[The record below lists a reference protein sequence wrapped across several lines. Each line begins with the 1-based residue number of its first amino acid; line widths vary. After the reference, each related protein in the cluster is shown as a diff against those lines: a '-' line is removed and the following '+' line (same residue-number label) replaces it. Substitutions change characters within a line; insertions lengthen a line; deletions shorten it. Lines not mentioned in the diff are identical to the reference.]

1 MHNSNKTDAAMPAE
15 IAYLQDAQAQ
25 RDELL
30 KLFHAQRQAYAAHPM
45 PPAAQRQQWL
55 KALGD
60 VLNSERQALIAAI
73 SEDFSNRSADETLLA
88 ELMPSLHGIHYA
100 SRHLKAWMKPSRRK
114 VGLAFQPAS
123 AKVVYQPLGVVGVIV
138 PWNYPLYLAIGPLV
152 GALAAGNR
160 VMLKLSEATPATG
173 QLLKTLLARV
183 FPQDLVCVVLGEAE
197 VGMAFSRLPFDH
209 LLFTGATS
217 IGKHVMRAAA
227 ENLTP
232 VTLELG
238 GKSPAIVSSD
248 VPLKDAAER
257 IAFGKTLNAGQ
268 TCVAPDYVLV
278 PQERVG
284 SFVEAYRQAVRGF
297 YPTLVDN
304 PDYTAII
311 NDRQLNRLNGYISD
325 ATSKGAL
332 LVPLFEQN
340 QGRRL
345 GHSVLLNVSDE
356 MTVMQDEIFGPLL
369 PIVPYSGLDQAFAYI
384 NQRPRPLALYYFGYD
399 KAEQQRVLQET
410 HSGGVCL
417 NDTLLHVAQDDLPF
431 GGIGPSGM
439 GQYHGHEGFLT
450 FSKAKGVLVKQ
461 RLNAARL
468 IYPPY
473 GTAIQKLIH
482 KLFIR

>member
-1 MHNSNKTDAAMPAE
+1 MTAD
-15 IAYLQDAQAQ
+15 IAYLQTLQQPLDELDRLLAAQ
-25 RDELL
+25 R
-30 KLFHAQRQAYAAHPM
+30 AAYAANPM

-55 KALGD
+55 KALRD
-60 VLNSERQALIAAI
+60 LLSAERQALIDAI
-73 SEDFSNRSADETLLA
+73 SADFSNRSADETLLA

-100 SRHLKAWMKPSRRK
+100 SRHLKGWMKSSRRK
-114 VGLAFQPAS
+114 VGMAFQPAS
-123 AKVVYQPLGVVGVIV
+123 AKVVYQPLGVVGIIV

-160 VMLKLSEATPATG
+160 VMLKLSESTPATG
-173 QLLKTLLARV
+173 LLLKALLARI
-183 FPQDLVCVVLGEAE
+183 FPEDLVCVVLGESD
-197 VGMAFSRLPFDH
+197 VGVAFSRLRFDH

-238 GKSPAIVSSD
+238 GKSPAIVSRD

-278 PQERVG
+278 PQDRVG
-284 SFVEAYRQAVRGF
+284 AFVEAYRQVVNSF
-297 YPTLVDN
+297 YPTLADN

-311 NDRQLNRLNGYISD
+311 NERQLARLNSYVSD

-332 LVPLFEQN
+332 LIPLFEQG
-340 QGRRL
+340 QGRRMP
-345 GHSVLLNVSDE
+345 HSLLLNVSDE
-356 MTVMQDEIFGPLL
+356 MIVMQDEIFGPLL
-369 PIVPYSGLDQAFAYI
+369 PIVPYQDLDQAFAYI

-399 KAEQQRVLQET
+399 KREQNRVLHET

-417 NDTLLHVAQDDLPF
+417 NDTLLHVAQDDMPF

-439 GQYHGHEGFLT
+439 GHYHGHEGFLT
-450 FSKAKGVLVKQ
+450 FSKAKGVLIKQ
-461 RLNAARL
+461 RFNAAKL

-473 GTAIQKLIH
+473 GKSIQKLIQ

>member
-1 MHNSNKTDAAMPAE
+1 MTAD
-15 IAYLQDAQAQ
+15 IAYLQTLQQPLEELDRLFAAQ
-25 RDELL
+25 R
-30 KLFHAQRQAYAAHPM
+30 AAYTANPM

-55 KALGD
+55 KALRD
-60 VLNSERQALIAAI
+60 MLSNERQALIDAI
-73 SEDFSNRSADETLLA
+73 SADFSHRSADETLLA

-100 SRHLKAWMKPSRRK
+100 SRHLKGWMKSSRRK
-114 VGLAFQPAS
+114 VGMAFQPAS
-123 AKVVYQPLGVVGVIV
+123 AKVVYQPLGVVGIIV

-160 VMLKLSEATPATG
+160 VMLKLSESTPATG
-173 QLLKTLLARV
+173 QLLKTLLGRI
-183 FPQDLVCVVLGEAE
+183 FPEDLVCVVLGEADIG
-197 VGMAFSRLPFDH
+197 VAFSRLRFDH

-238 GKSPAIVSSD
+238 GKSPAIVSGD

-278 PQERVG
+278 PQDRVG
-284 SFVEAYRQAVRGF
+284 AFVEAYRQVVNNF
-297 YPTLVDN
+297 YPTLADN

-311 NDRQLNRLNGYISD
+311 NERQLARLNSYVSD

-332 LVPLFEQN
+332 LIPLFEQG
-340 QGRRL
+340 QGRRMP
-345 GHSVLLNVSDE
+345 HSLLLNVTDE

-369 PIVPYSGLDQAFAYI
+369 PIVPYQDLDQAFAYI

-399 KAEQQRVLQET
+399 KREQNRVLHET

-417 NDTLLHVAQDDLPF
+417 NDTLLHVAQDDMPF

-439 GQYHGHEGFLT
+439 GHYHGHEGFLT
-450 FSKAKGVLVKQ
+450 FSKAKGVLIKQ
-461 RLNAARL
+461 RFNAAKL

-473 GTAIQKLIH
+473 GKSIQKLIQ

>member
-1 MHNSNKTDAAMPAE
+1 MTAD
-15 IAYLQDAQAQ
+15 IAYLQTLQQPLEELDRLFAAQ
-25 RDELL
+25 R
-30 KLFHAQRQAYAAHPM
+30 AAYAANPM
-45 PPAAQRQQWL
+45 PPADQRQQWL
-55 KALGD
+55 KALRE
-60 VLNSERQALIAAI
+60 LLSQERQALVEAI
-73 SEDFSNRSADETLLA
+73 SADFSHRSADETLLA

-100 SRHLKAWMKPSRRK
+100 SRHLKSWMKSSRRK
-114 VGLAFQPAS
+114 VGMAFQPAS
-123 AKVVYQPLGVVGVIV
+123 AKVVYQPLGVVGIIV

-160 VMLKLSEATPATG
+160 VMLKLSESTPATG
-173 QLLKTLLARV
+173 QLLKTLLGRI
-183 FPQDLVCVVLGEAE
+183 FPEDLVCVVLGEADIG
-197 VGMAFSRLPFDH
+197 VAFSRLRFDH

-238 GKSPAIVSSD
+238 GKSPAIVSRD

-278 PQERVG
+278 PQDRVG
-284 SFVEAYRQAVRGF
+284 AFVEAYRQVVNNF
-297 YPTLVDN
+297 YPTLADN

-311 NDRQLNRLNGYISD
+311 NERQLARLNGYVSD

-332 LVPLFEQN
+332 LIPLFEQG
-340 QGRRL
+340 QGRRMP
-345 GHSVLLNVSDE
+345 HSLLLNVTDE

-369 PIVPYSGLDQAFAYI
+369 PIVPYQDLDQAFAYI

-399 KAEQQRVLQET
+399 KREQNRVLHET

-417 NDTLLHVAQDDLPF
+417 NDTLLHVAQDDMPF

-439 GQYHGHEGFLT
+439 GHYHGHEGFLT
-450 FSKAKGVLVKQ
+450 FSKAKGVLIKQ
-461 RLNAARL
+461 RFNAAKL

-473 GTAIQKLIH
+473 GKSIQKLIQ

>member
-1 MHNSNKTDAAMPAE
+1 MTAD
-15 IAYLQDAQAQ
+15 IAYLQKLQQPLEELDRLFAAQ
-25 RDELL
+25 R
-30 KLFHAQRQAYAAHPM
+30 AAYTANPM

-55 KALGD
+55 KALRD
-60 VLNSERQALIAAI
+60 MLSNERQALIDAI
-73 SEDFSNRSADETLLA
+73 SADFSHRSADETLLA

-100 SRHLKAWMKPSRRK
+100 SRHLKGWMKSSRRK
-114 VGLAFQPAS
+114 VGMAFQPAS
-123 AKVVYQPLGVVGVIV
+123 AKVVYQPLGVVGIIV

-160 VMLKLSEATPATG
+160 VMLKLSESTPATG
-173 QLLKTLLARV
+173 QLLKTLLGRI
-183 FPQDLVCVVLGEAE
+183 FPEDLVCVVLGEADIG
-197 VGMAFSRLPFDH
+197 VAFSRLRFDH

-238 GKSPAIVSSD
+238 GKSPAIVSGD

-278 PQERVG
+278 PQDRVG
-284 SFVEAYRQAVRGF
+284 AFVEAYRQVVNNF
-297 YPTLVDN
+297 YPTLADN

-311 NDRQLNRLNGYISD
+311 NERQLARLNSYVSD

-332 LVPLFEQN
+332 LIPLFEQG
-340 QGRRL
+340 QGRRMP
-345 GHSVLLNVSDE
+345 HSLLLNVTDE

-369 PIVPYSGLDQAFAYI
+369 PIVPYQDLDQAFAYI

-399 KAEQQRVLQET
+399 KREQNRVLHET

-417 NDTLLHVAQDDLPF
+417 NDTLLHVAQDDMPF

-439 GQYHGHEGFLT
+439 GHYHGHEGFLT
-450 FSKAKGVLVKQ
+450 FSKAKGVLIKQ
-461 RLNAARL
+461 RFNAAKL

-473 GTAIQKLIH
+473 GKSIQKLIQ

>member
-1 MHNSNKTDAAMPAE
+1 MTMTAD
-15 IAYLQDAQAQ
+15 IAYLQTLQQPLDALQSLFDAQRA
-25 RDELL
+25 
-30 KLFHAQRQAYAAHPM
+30 AYAANPM

-55 KALGD
+55 KALRE
-60 VLNSERQALIAAI
+60 LLSAERQALIDAI
-73 SEDFSNRSADETLLA
+73 SQDFSHRSADETLLA

-100 SRHLKAWMKPSRRK
+100 SRHLNGWMKPSRRK

-160 VMLKLSEATPATG
+160 VMLKLSESTPATG
-173 QLLKTLLARV
+173 LLLKELLGRI
-183 FPQDLVCVVLGEAE
+183 FPEDLVGVVLGEADIG
-197 VGMAFSRLPFDH
+197 VAFSRLRFDH

-238 GKSPAIVSSD
+238 GKSPAIVSRD

-278 PQERVG
+278 PEDRVG
-284 SFVEAYRQAVRGF
+284 AFVEAYRQAVRGF
-297 YPTLVDN
+297 YPTLADN

-311 NDRQLNRLNGYISD
+311 NERQLARLSGYISD

-332 LVPLFEQN
+332 LIPLFD
-340 QGRRL
+340 QGQQRRMN
-345 GHSVLLNVSDE
+345 HSLLLNVSDE
-356 MTVMQDEIFGPLL
+356 MVVMQDEIFGPLL
-369 PIVPYSGLDQAFAYI
+369 PIVPYTDLDQAFAYI

-399 KAEQQRVLQET
+399 KREQTRVLHET

-417 NDTLLHVAQDDLPF
+417 NDTLLHVAQDDMPF
-431 GGIGPSGM
+431 GGIGASGM
-439 GQYHGHEGFLT
+439 GHYHGHEGFLT
-450 FSKAKGVLVKQ
+450 FSKAKGVLTKQ
-461 RLNAARL
+461 RFNAAKL
-468 IYPPY
+468 VYPPY
-473 GTAIQKLIH
+473 GTSIQKLIQ

>member
-1 MHNSNKTDAAMPAE
+1 MTAD
-15 IAYLQDAQAQ
+15 IAYLQTLQQPLEELDRLFAAQ
-25 RDELL
+25 R
-30 KLFHAQRQAYAAHPM
+30 AAYAANPM
-45 PPAAQRQQWL
+45 PAADQRQQWL
-55 KALGD
+55 KALRD
-60 VLNSERQALIAAI
+60 LLSDERQALVEAI
-73 SEDFSNRSADETLLA
+73 SADFSHRSADETLLA

-100 SRHLKAWMKPSRRK
+100 SRHLKGWMKSSRRK
-114 VGLAFQPAS
+114 VGMAFQPAS
-123 AKVVYQPLGVVGVIV
+123 AKVVYQPLGVVGIIV

-160 VMLKLSEATPATG
+160 VMLKLSESTPATG
-173 QLLKTLLARV
+173 QLLKTLLGRI
-183 FPQDLVCVVLGEAE
+183 FPEDLVCVVLGEADIG
-197 VGMAFSRLPFDH
+197 VAFSRLRFDH
-209 LLFTGATS
+209 LLFTGGAS
-217 IGKHVMRAAA
+217 IGKQVMRAAA

-238 GKSPAIVSSD
+238 GKSPAIVSRD

-278 PQERVG
+278 PQDRVG
-284 SFVEAYRQAVRGF
+284 AFVETYRQVVNNF
-297 YPTLVDN
+297 YPTLADN

-311 NDRQLNRLNGYISD
+311 NERQLARLNGYVSD

-332 LVPLFEQN
+332 LIPLFEQG
-340 QGRRL
+340 QGRRMP
-345 GHSVLLNVSDE
+345 HSLLLNVTDE

-369 PIVPYSGLDQAFAYI
+369 PIVPYQDLDQAFAYI

-399 KAEQQRVLQET
+399 KREQNRVLHET

-417 NDTLLHVAQDDLPF
+417 NDTLLHVAQDDMPF

-439 GQYHGHEGFLT
+439 GHYHGHEGFLT
-450 FSKAKGVLVKQ
+450 FSKAKGVLIKQ
-461 RLNAARL
+461 RFNAARL

-473 GTAIQKLIH
+473 GKSIQKLIQ

>member
-1 MHNSNKTDAAMPAE
+1 MTAD
-15 IAYLQDAQAQ
+15 IAYLQTLQQPLEELNRLFDAQRA
-25 RDELL
+25 
-30 KLFHAQRQAYAAHPM
+30 AYAANPM
-45 PPAAQRQQWL
+45 PAAAQRQQWL
-55 KALGD
+55 KALRD
-60 VLNSERQALIAAI
+60 LLSSERQALIDAI
-73 SEDFSNRSADETLLA
+73 SSDFSHRSADETLLA

-100 SRHLKAWMKPSRRK
+100 SQHISQWMKPSRRK
-114 VGLAFQPAS
+114 VGVAFQPAS

-138 PWNYPLYLAIGPLV
+138 PWNYPLFLAIGPLT

-160 VMLKLSEATPATG
+160 VMLKLSESTPATG
-173 QLLKTLLARV
+173 LLLKELLARI
-183 FPQDLVCVVLGEAE
+183 FPEDLVCVVLGEAD
-197 VGMAFSRLPFDH
+197 VGVAFSKMRFDH
-209 LLFTGATS
+209 LLFTGSTS
-217 IGKHVMRAAA
+217 VGKHVMRAAA

-238 GKSPAIVSSD
+238 GKSPAIVSHD

-278 PQERVG
+278 PEARIG
-284 SFVEAYRQAVRGF
+284 GFVEAYRQAVRGF
-297 YPTLVDN
+297 YPTLADN

-311 NDRQLNRLNGYISD
+311 NERQLARLNSYLSD

-332 LVPLFEQN
+332 LIPLFDQG
-340 QGRRL
+340 QGRRMP
-345 GHSVLLNVSDE
+345 HSLLLNVSDE

-369 PIVPYSGLDQAFAYI
+369 PIVPYQDLDQAFAYI

-399 KAEQQRVLQET
+399 KREQKRVLSET

-417 NDTLLHVAQDDLPF
+417 NDTLLHVAQDDMPF

-439 GQYHGHEGFLT
+439 GHYHGHEGFLT

-461 RLNAARL
+461 RFNAAKL

-473 GTAIQKLIH
+473 GKSIQKLIQ

>member
-1 MHNSNKTDAAMPAE
+1 MVADIAQFKTLQQNQQQ
-15 IAYLQDAQAQ
+15 IARL
-25 RDELL
+25 DEL
-30 KLFHAQRQAYAAHPM
+30 FARQREAFRAAPM
-45 PPAAQRQQWL
+45 PSAEQRIQWL
-55 KALGD
+55 KALRELLFNEQD
-60 VLNSERQALIAAI
+60 ALIRAI

-88 ELMPSLHGIHYA
+88 EIMPSLHNIHYA
-100 SRHLKAWMKPSRRK
+100 AKRVKKWMRPSRRS

-152 GALAAGNR
+152 AALAAGNR
-160 VMLKLSEATPATG
+160 VMIKMSESTPATS
-173 QLLKTLLARV
+173 QLVKDLLARV
-183 FPQDLVCVVLGEAE
+183 FPDDLVAVVLGEAE
-197 VGMAFSRLPFDH
+197 VGMAFSKLPFDH

-238 GKSPAIVSSD
+238 GKSPAIVSDD
-248 VPLKDAAER
+248 VPLAHAAER

-278 PQERVG
+278 PRDRIEA
-284 SFVEAYRQAVRGF
+284 FVQAYREAVQGF
-297 YPTLVDN
+297 FPRLEDN

-311 NDRQLNRLNGYISD
+311 NERQLSRLNGYLAD
-325 ATSKGAL
+325 AVSKGAE
-332 LVPLFEQN
+332 LVPLFPGA

-345 GHSVLLNVSDE
+345 PHTLLLNVTDE
-356 MTVMQDEIFGPLL
+356 MKVMQDEIFGPLL
-369 PIVPYSGLDQAFAYI
+369 PIVPYDRLDQAFAYI

-399 KAEQQRVLQET
+399 RAEQQRVLHET

-417 NDTLLHVAQDDLPF
+417 NDCLLHVAQDDLPF
-431 GGIGPSGM
+431 GGIGHSGM
-439 GQYHGHEGFLT
+439 GHYHGYEGFLT
-450 FSKAKGVLVKQ
+450 FSKAKGVFVKQ
-461 RLNAARL
+461 RLNAAKM

-473 GTAIQKLIH
+473 GKAIQKLVY
-482 KLFIR
+482 KLFVR

>member
-1 MHNSNKTDAAMPAE
+1 MSAE
-15 IAYLQDAQAQ
+15 IAYLQESEQQQSQLQ
-25 RDELL
+25 R
-30 KLFHAQRQAYAAHPM
+30 LFQAQRQAYAAHPM
-45 PPAAQRQQWL
+45 PPAEQRRQWL
-55 KALGD
+55 ESLRRLLSD
-60 VLNSERQALIAAI
+60 ERQAIIEAI
-73 SEDFSNRSADETLLA
+73 SADFGNRSADETLLA

-100 SRHLKAWMKPSRRK
+100 RKHLKRWMKPARRQ

-123 AKVVYQPLGVVGVIV
+123 AKVVYQPLGVIGVIV
-138 PWNYPLYLAIGPLV
+138 PWNYPLFLAIGPLV

-160 VMLKLSEATPATG
+160 VMLKLSESTPATG
-173 QLLKTLLARV
+173 LLLKELLGRV
-183 FPQDLVCVVLGEAE
+183 FPEDLVCVVLGD
-197 VGMAFSRLPFDH
+197 VDIGMAFSKLPFDH

-227 ENLTP
+227 EHLTP

-284 SFVEAYRQAVRGF
+284 AFVEAYRQAVRGF
-297 YPTLVDN
+297 YPTLADN
-304 PDYTAII
+304 PDYTSII
-311 NDRQLNRLNGYISD
+311 NERQLSRLNGYISD

-332 LVPLFEQN
+332 LIPLFD
-340 QGRRL
+340 QGQQRRM
-345 GHSVLLNVSDE
+345 GHSLLLNVSDE

-369 PIVPYSGLDQAFAYI
+369 PIVPYNGLDEAFAYI
-384 NQRPRPLALYYFGYD
+384 NQRPRPLALYYFGYN
-399 KAEQQRVLQET
+399 KREQQRVLHET

-417 NDTLLHVAQDDLPF
+417 NDTLLHVPQEDLPF
-431 GGIGPSGM
+431 GGVGPSGM
-439 GQYHGHEGFLT
+439 GHYHGHEGFLT
-450 FSKAKGVLVKQ
+450 FSKAKGVLTKQ
-461 RLNAARL
+461 RFNAARL

-473 GTAIQKLIH
+473 GKSIQKLIQ
-482 KLFIR
+482 KLFVR

>member
-1 MHNSNKTDAAMPAE
+1 MPADV
-15 IAYLQDAQAQ
+15 AYLHESQLQPG
-25 RDELL
+25 ELRA
-30 KLFHAQRQAYAAHPM
+30 LFEAQRQAYTAHPM
-45 PPAAQRQQWL
+45 PAAEQRRQWL
-55 KALGD
+55 KALQE
-60 VLNSERQALIAAI
+60 VLSNERQALIDAI
-73 SEDFSNRSADETLLA
+73 RQDFSHRSADETLLA

-100 SRHLKAWMKPSRRK
+100 RRHLTGWMKPSRRK

-123 AKVVYQPLGVVGVIV
+123 AKVVYQPLGVVGIIV
-138 PWNYPLYLAIGPLV
+138 PWNYPLFLAIGPLV
-152 GALAAGNR
+152 GALSAGNR

-173 QLLKTLLARV
+173 LLLKQLLARV

-238 GKSPAIVSSD
+238 GKSPAIVSVD
-248 VPLKDAAER
+248 VPARDAAER

-278 PQERVG
+278 PQNRVAE
-284 SFVEAYRQAVRGF
+284 FVEAYREAVRRF
-297 YPTLVDN
+297 YPTLADN

-311 NDRQLNRLNGYISD
+311 NDRQLARLNGYISD

-332 LVPLFEQN
+332 LIELFEQG
-340 QGRRL
+340 QDRRMA
-345 GHSVLLNVSDE
+345 HSVLLNVSDE

-369 PIVPYSGLDQAFAYI
+369 PIVPYENLDQAFAYI
-384 NQRPRPLALYYFGYD
+384 NRRPRPLALYYFGYN
-399 KAEQQRVLQET
+399 KAEQQRVLHET

-417 NDTLLHVAQDDLPF
+417 NDTLLHVAQDDMPF
-431 GGIGPSGM
+431 GGIGASGM
-439 GQYHGHEGFLT
+439 GHYHGHEGFLT
-450 FSKAKGVLVKQ
+450 FSKAKGVLAKQ
-461 RLNAARL
+461 RFNAAKL

-473 GTAIQKLIH
+473 GKPLQKLIQKL
-482 KLFIR
+482 FVR